1 MRIAILISGFTR
13 TLLYNIKKT
22 KKIFSKYECDYYLHI
37 SKDDSKDV
45 YCNKKNTIDNIISC
59 INPIKCIVENEL
71 KHQNKKYINMRSMWY
86 KIYILNCLKQ
96 KYEKINNF
104 KYDLVIRLRP
114 DLFILDDNIN
124 FEEYN
129 LDNNMIYGLLD
140 EFNFGNSYSMDIYSS
155 LFLNFDYLL
164 ILDSIKKKTDF
175 LPAFMHTKNIN
186 LIDSKINHK
195 LILTSCNI
203 IALSGD
209 SGSGKT
215 TLMKELEYLFNND
228 VLKIE
233 GDRYHKWERG
243 DKNWNRYTHLNPEAN
258 HISKFSNDVYDLKI
272 GNDIYQV
279 DYDHS
284 NGKFT
289 EIQQLKNKK
298 NIILCGLH
306 TLIDSDTNK
315 LFNLKIF
322 LNPDEKLR
330 RYWKIKRDIS
340 KRNYKLN
347 KVLESI
353 NVRLEDSNKFIKP
366 QLNESDIVIRFF
378 TNKNFDYLD
387 INSIPNLYLE
397 LRIDIKYSLLRFI
410 ELLNKYNI
418 EFDFKKDEYYNFIF
432 KQAQQEF
439 NTIFMELLIKYSK
452 NTFQFNERASYYTI
466 IQALIICITYFN

>member
-13 TLLYNIKKT
+13 TLLYNIEKT
-22 KKIFSKYECDYYLHI
+22 KNIFKHYNCDYYLHI
-37 SKDDSKDV
+37 SQDESNDV
-45 YCNKKNTIDNIISC
+45 YCNNKNTIENILMKIC
-59 INPIKCIVENEL
+59 PLKCIIEKEL
-71 KHQNKKYINMRSMWY
+71 DDNNLNYLNMRRMWY
-86 KIYILNCLKQ
+86 KIYILNYLKQ
-96 KYEKINNF
+96 TYEKINNF
-104 KYDLVIRLRP
+104 KYDIVVRLRP
-114 DLFILDDNIN
+114 DLYILDEIIDFKKYKFTDNI
-124 FEEYN
+124 
-129 LDNNMIYGLLD
+129 IYGLLD
-140 EFNFGNSYSMDIYSS
+140 EFNFGNSFSMDIYCS
-155 LFLNFDYLL
+155 LFLEFNNL
-164 ILDSIKKKTDF
+164 LDSNQIKKKTDF
-175 LPAFMHTKNIN
+175 LPFFLKKKNI
-186 LIDSKINHK
+186 LSIDSCINHK
-195 LILTSCNI
+195 LILTLCNI

-215 TLMKELEYLFNND
+215 NLMNKLECLFNNNL
-228 VLKIE
+228 LKIE

-243 DKNWNRYTHLNPEAN
+243 DKQWTRYTHLNPEAN

-284 NGKFT
+284 SGKFT

-322 LNPDEKLR
+322 LNPDENLR

-340 KRNYKLN
+340 ERNYKLN

-353 NVRLEDSNKFIKP
+353 NIRTEDSNKFIKP

-378 TNKNFDYLD
+378 TDKNFNYLD

-397 LRIDIKYSLLRFI
+397 IGIDKKYSLLKFI

-418 EFDFKKDEYYNFIF
+418 EFDFNKDNYYNFIF
-432 KQAQQEF
+432 KKEQQEF
-439 NTIFMELLIKYSK
+439 KTVFIELLLKCSK
-452 NTFQFNERASYYTI
+452 NIFQFNKSASYYTI